1 MSLNKKVFLI
11 SPLLLAISSFS
22 MACMKDPENIRNQVK
37 DAITANGLAKTKV
50 MSLYT
55 NCVLRVKDNTP
66 NKLTLKSSKTS
77 NSDNEAEKSMYWY
90 RGMEIKEYQTFDKN
104 RNEKISCVQENSF
117 CGIAPQFTYSQS
129 YLTNKKPG
137 VVIEFK
143 TEKAGWLYNDF
154 TTKNGCKTKAEGG
167 GTYGLGVTGT
177 SASCN
182 SAYKQRGIGN
192 IFNGWL
198 SKNKVQAQ
206 VAYVLL
212 QKKKK

>member
-11 SPLLLAISSFS
+11 SPLLLAISSVS

-66 NKLTLKSSKTS
+66 NKLTLKSSKTA

-117 CGIAPQFTYSQS
+117 CGIAPKFTYSKS
-129 YLTNKKPG
+129 YLSNDKPG

-143 TEKAGWLYNDF
+143 TEKDGWLFNEF
-154 TTKNGCKTKAEGG
+154 TTEHKCEYKGEA
-167 GTYGLGVTGT
+167 GTLSYGLGKKGSKCKAPPQYNTGVE
-177 SASCN
+177 
-182 SAYKQRGIGN
+182 
-192 IFNGWL
+192 FNKWL
-198 SKNKVQAQ
+198 STNEIQAQ

-212 QKKKK
+212 SKKLKK

>member
-1 MSLNKKVFLI
+1 MHLNKKVFLI
-11 SPLLLAISSFS
+11 APLLFAISSVS

-37 DAITANGLAKTKV
+37 DAINANGLAKTKV

-66 NKLTLKSSKTS
+66 NKLTLRSNKTA
-77 NSDNEAEKSMYWY
+77 NSDNEAEKSTYWY

-117 CGIAPQFTYSQS
+117 CGIAPQFTYSQG
-129 YLTNKKPG
+129 YLTNNKPG
-137 VVIEFK
+137 AVIEFK
-143 TEKAGWLYNDF
+143 TEKAGWLYDDF
-154 TTKNGCKTKAEGG
+154 TTKHNCKTKAEGG

-177 SASCN
+177 SASCDA
-182 SAYKQRGIGN
+182 AYKKSGIGN

-212 QKKKK
+212 KKQRK